1 MVGDL
6 IGLVFLA
13 LVAAAI
19 LRFVP
24 RRASRAWATGLLVFA
39 VFGNFGALLG
49 AVAAYLSPPI
59 LYLDTEKNQ
68 LHFNRGE
75 KGELFGVQ
83 VNNPPEECRTFRN
96 DRPWSM
102 AAGNLAL
109 AAVVLVFLRRAS
121 AGVPDPS
128 PEGQDRGGTP

>member
-1 MVGDL
+1 MVCDL

-49 AVAAYLSPPI
+49 AVAAYVSPPI

-68 LHFNRGE
+68 LRFNRGE

-83 VNNPPEECRTFRN
+83 VNNPPEECRAFRN